1 MSLPRLYREWPV
13 VSKKAKNKTVIQT
26 VSVVIFMG
34 AMAWASVPFYDWFC
48 RVTGFGGITQV
59 AESGSD
65 TVLSETMK
73 VRFDASLERNMPWE
87 FKPAQREMEIQIGA
101 TGLAFYEAYNPTDR
115 PVAGTA
121 SYNVTPYEA
130 GGFFSK
136 IDCFCFEEQILM
148 PGERVQMP
156 VTFFVDPEI
165 VDDRDAK
172 YTKVIT
178 LSYTFY
184 EKDLPLEQENASLNR
199 KINLNQLLSEGNPN
213 GT

>member
-1 MSLPRLYREWPV
+1 M

-87 FKPAQREMEIQIGA
+87 FKPVQREMEIQIGA

-199 KINLNQLLSEGNPN
+199 KINFNQLLSEGNPN

>member
-1 MSLPRLYREWPV
+1 M
-13 VSKKAKNKTVIQT
+13 SKKAKNKTVIQT

-59 AESGSD
+59 AKSGSD

-165 VDDRDAK
+165 VDARDAK

-199 KINLNQLLSEGNPN
+199 KFNFNQLLSEGNPN

>member
-1 MSLPRLYREWPV
+1 MLRLYREWSV

-199 KINLNQLLSEGNPN
+199 KINFNQLLSEGNPN

>member
-1 MSLPRLYREWPV
+1 M
-13 VSKKAKNKTVIQT
+13 SKKAKNKTVIQT

-136 IDCFCFEEQILM
+136 IDCFCFEEQNLM

-184 EKDLPLEQENASLNR
+184 EKDLPLEQENASLNK
-199 KINLNQLLSEGNPN
+199 KINFNQLLSEGNPN